1 MPSYKLDII
10 VGAKDNASK
19 VLGGLGKT
27 LGKVG
32 KIAAVLGVTSA
43 ITGIGIA
50 AVKTAKDAI
59 KLATDFETQ
68 MAILSIAAQ
77 GSGESFA
84 GLHDAAIAVG
94 GDISLLGV
102 SASGAADSMTGLY
115 KAGLTTTEIFGD
127 LQGYMAGTAEL
138 GGALRASIDL
148 AAATEL
154 DMVQASDLA
163 AIALATFGGE
173 MKTEAERA
181 EFVNFAMNN
190 MVKAANASVA
200 EVSDLSAALST
211 IGPTAA
217 AFGWGIDELNNAL
230 ALLSTRGISGAEAGT
245 SLKSML
251 TNMMRPTTKTVD
263 AMNALG
269 ISLYDSEG
277 NMRSLKN
284 IVGQFSTS
292 LAGMTEEQRNAYIQQ
307 IAGTYGMKALQTLMA
322 EGVEGWDA
330 MAAATANAAGIQ
342 EQAANRANTLAGAQ
356 EALSGIM
363 ETLKITAGEALLP
376 ALTGLTRWASEMAD
390 MYGPMVVGIVQAI
403 IDIFGRLASGDFDW
417 MSLIPPAA
425 IGLFWSFQGL
435 LDRLAEWWEVN
446 GPGIAATGQALGET
460 LITAFQDLATNVL
473 PWLAEKLD
481 EFGIWFTDN
490 GPLIQQFVAV
500 VAEAFGILV
509 EQTVLAWE
517 WIEPILD
524 LLISGFFNV
533 GTLIM
538 QMVTGDWAGAW
549 LTAETILWDTIEGF
563 QLAFTEL
570 ADWVTGWFG
579 SDWASVM
586 AQWSTNWELF
596 SVIAT
601 TAWDNITTAIENAI
615 SKIKGWIDAFVAK
628 LQSVTLP
635 SWLQGHSP
643 PPLANWLDDIST
655 SIQGVAKAD
664 LSGALSVA
672 PGGAGSSSSQVTNNY
687 RFDQTVNTRAST
699 HSIMNDWALAQAL
712 AP

>member
-10 VGAKDNASK
+10 VNAKDNASRALGGIGK
-19 VLGGLGKT
+19 VIGGLGKAAMIG
-27 LGKVG
+27 LGAVSAV
-32 KIAAVLGVTSA
+32 AAG
-43 ITGIGIA
+43 TGIAIARMAINAAPLENVRAAFEGITA
-50 AVKTAKDAI
+50 ASGKSGDAILAALKKGSAGMISQGDLMKSYNTAAQLVGTTFANQLPDAMGYLTKVSAATGQDMGYMLDSLVRGVGRLSPLILDNLGIQVSLAEAAERASEMFGVETDELTKAQQQAGMMNVAMEKLAVNTAAMPDVIGTAAASMASLKTTFQDTKDAI
-59 KLATDFETQ
+59 GLAFLPVLNTVVGVLQELWATHGPAV
-68 MAILSIAAQ
+68 MATVQQVADI
-77 GSGESFA
+77 
-84 GLHDAAIAVG
+84 VG
-94 GDISLLGV
+94 VL
-102 SASGAADSMTGLY
+102 
-115 KAGLTTTEIFGD
+115 
-127 LQGYMAGTAEL
+127 
-138 GGALRASIDL
+138 
-148 AAATEL
+148 
-154 DMVQASDLA
+154 
-163 AIALATFGGE
+163 
-173 MKTEAERA
+173 AER
-181 EFVNFAMNN
+181 F
-190 MVKAANASVA
+190 
-200 EVSDLSAALST
+200 
-211 IGPTAA
+211 I
-217 AFGWGIDELNNAL
+217 AF
-230 ALLSTRGISGAEAGT
+230 
-245 SLKSML
+245 
-251 TNMMRPTTKTVD
+251 
-263 AMNALG
+263 
-269 ISLYDSEG
+269 
-277 NMRSLKN
+277 
-284 IVGQFSTS
+284 
-292 LAGMTEEQRNAYIQQ
+292 
-307 IAGTYGMKALQTLMA
+307 IAG
-322 EGVEGWDA
+322 
-330 MAAATANAAGIQ
+330 AG
-342 EQAANRANTLAGAQ
+342 N
-356 EALSGIM
+356 
-363 ETLKITAGEALLP
+363 
-376 ALTGLTRWASEMAD
+376 
-390 MYGPMVVGIVQAI
+390 
-403 IDIFGRLASGDFDW
+403 FDW

-425 IGLFWSFQGL
+425 IGLFWSLQGL
-435 LDRLAEWWEVN
+435 LDRLAEWWKVN
-446 GPGIAATGQALGET
+446 GPGITATAQVLGET

-549 LTAETILWDTIEGF
+549 LTAETILYDTIEGF